1 MKYTPKD
8 IVSKDKTC
16 TIPLYQR
23 LFEWNKENV
32 EQLLEDLKRSFIA
45 DKNADYYIGMLTAT
59 YTNMKGNHLQLQ
71 Q

>member
-23 LFEWNKENV
+23 LFEWNKVNV
-32 EQLLEDLKRSFIA
+32 EQLLEDLKRS
-45 DKNADYYIGMLTAT
+45 Y
-59 YTNMKGNHLQLQ
+59 
-71 Q
+71 